1 MGLTALERLV
11 REGLPEEMT
20 LELSAGEREDG

>member
-1 MGLTALERLV
+1 MGLTALEQLV

-20 LELSAGEREDG
+20 LELRVGEGEDG